1 MRGASIHGRTSGSP
15 TSNKPPFSFSAAKRP
30 NAHVQ
35 LQGAFSSRLVIL
47 TLHYLMLGHNLMPFA
62 PVCCNM

>member
-1 MRGASIHGRTSGSP
+1 MAELENRL
-15 TSNKPPFSFSAAKRP
+15 KP

-35 LQGAFSSRLVIL
+35 LQGAFSSTFVIL
-47 TLHYLMLGHNLMPFA
+47 NFHYLMLAHNPTTPQFA